1 MPKTKVLSK
10 SFTQRLLSA
19 LAALLLLFITFYFF
33 KTTGLYILSSVVVLV
48 MSYEVFNLCLKP
60 SKPLFFVFFISR
72 SLWFFSFL
80 KFINLNFLWLFV
92 FADIFIWLL
101 FERFSDL
108 KNKENLIDEKRP
120 KNTQENILSFIF
132 YSLVTPTLCL
142 SHLKMTEHGA
152 LALFTLLFVVLC
164 FDSFSYFCG
173 KAFGGVFF
181 KSKLYPKAS
190 PSKTVEGALGGLIST
205 SIFILLIKKFNL
217 FAMPQFDALLPN
229 NSLILFSL
237 VVIFCVFSLCGD
249 LLESLLKRS
258 AGVKDSGSI
267 MPGHGGIFD
276 RLDGV
281 LMASVFSYFLLTL

>member
-1 MPKTKVLSK
+1 MPKAKGLSK

-19 LAALLLLFITFYFF
+19 LAALLLLFATFYFF
-33 KTTGLYILSSVVVLV
+33 KTTGLYILSSIIVLV

-60 SKPLFFVFFISR
+60 SKILFSAFFISR
-72 SLWFFSFL
+72 CLWFFSFL
-80 KFINLNFLWLFV
+80 NVLNLNFLWLFV

-101 FERFSDL
+101 FERFSPV
-108 KNKENLIDEKRP
+108 KNKKDQGNS
-120 KNTQENILSFIF
+120 KNTQESILSFSF
-132 YSLVTPTLCL
+132 YSLIAPTLCL

-205 SIFILLIKKFNL
+205 SVFIILIEKFSL
-217 FAMPQFDALLPN
+217 FSMPQFDAFGTKNP
-229 NSLILFSL
+229 LILFGL
-237 VVIFCVFSLCGD
+237 VVVFCIFALSGD
-249 LLESLLKRS
+249 LLESLFKRS

-267 MPGHGGIFD
+267 MPGHGGVFD